1 MSFYKSPS
9 NELDP
14 LDNEIL
20 ERAFDA
26 TWDAIKGTGHHFD
39 AESDEELE
47 AALRRELI
55 EIARLNGMN
64 DPETLKDIL
73 LASMP
78 PSRSPRCDAPD

>member
-55 EIARLNGMN
+55 EIARLNGVN
-64 DPETLKDIL
+64 DSDTLKDIFF
-73 LASMP
+73 ASMP
-78 PSRSPRCDAPD
+78 PSRAPRSDPPG

>member
-1 MSFYKSPS
+1 MSFYKSTR

-26 TWDAIKGTGHHFD
+26 SWDAIKSAGQHFD

-47 AALRRELI
+47 AALRRELSRDA
-55 EIARLNGMN
+55 ERHLAVIAH
-64 DPETLKDIL
+64 TAKS
-73 LASMP
+73 ASRIKLSM
-78 PSRSPRCDAPD
+78 RQR

>member
-1 MSFYKSPS
+1 MSYYKSPR

-26 TWDAIKGTGHHFD
+26 ALEAIKESGQRFD
-39 AESDEELE
+39 AETDEELE
-47 AALRRELI
+47 AALRRNLI
-55 EIARLNGMN
+55 EIARFNGVS

-73 LASMP
+73 LARMP
-78 PSRSPRCDAPD
+78 

>member
-1 MSFYKSPS
+1 MSYYKSPR

-26 TWDAIKGTGHHFD
+26 ALEAIKESGQRFE
-39 AESDEELE
+39 AETDEELE
-47 AALRRELI
+47 AALRRDLI
-55 EIARLNGMN
+55 EIARFNGVS

-73 LASMP
+73 LARMP
-78 PSRSPRCDAPD
+78 

>member
-1 MSFYKSPS
+1 LSIYKSAR

-20 ERAFDA
+20 ERALDA
-26 TWDAIKGTGHHFD
+26 TRYAIKTTGQHFD

-55 EIARLNGMN
+55 EIARLNGVR
-64 DPETLKDIL
+64 DSETLKDIL

-78 PSRSPRCDAPD
+78 PSRVRRSHPTD